1 MSKGFSSKVLRTVNI
16 ALLPPMPSASAR
28 RAASENAGCFKI
40 IRMLSRTFCAM
51 LLMDSPRS
59 KDYAHEVGQV
69 PFRSGDNLRGQL
81 SIPGPLSKD
90 AADRRVL
97 HRGRPG
103 VPWLGTRTAGRM
115 HRRGLAAG
123 PAGASSGCREIPG

>member
-28 RAASENAGCFKI
+28 SAASENAGCFKI

-59 KDYAHEVGQV
+59 SDYVHEVGQV
-69 PFRSGDNLRGQL
+69 PFGSADNLGGRTV
-81 SIPGPLSKD
+81 SKD

-97 HRGRPG
+97 HRGRPAGYMDVNNDCRAAAPHG
-103 VPWLGTRTAGRM
+103 V
-115 HRRGLAAG
+115 
-123 PAGASSGCREIPG
+123 